1 MVTSMPLCRI
11 CTTQASIRP
20 LREHRA
26 GACTYTLW
34 VCPNCGLMFWDP
46 SVFPDDGYYGDLNFG
61 VYNLAHTIGH
71 TRPLAHQTRFTRRP
85 PRSKG
90 TLLDIGCSDG
100 ALIEW
105 AQDAGFTAYGID
117 IDEKAIARARKRCTN
132 VWSAD
137 LLSFS
142 SLRVSKPD
150 RFDVITAFEV
160 LEHQPD
166 PGGFLSVV
174 RGLLAKDGWICGTVP
189 NRSRLV
195 KTGRTASEHYGD
207 YPPHH
212 FLWFDKESLTAAL
225 RQFGFVEILVEDHM
239 YGYAVE
245 EALFK
250 SGQKLK
256 ALLLGED
263 GPGSVPLERLAEVG
277 RKPGRGMLISLFA
290 LRFLKDAA
298 KLPPKGI
305 EAAIEA
311 ALGKGASLYFEGR
324 LPG

>member
-1 MVTSMPLCRI
+1 
-11 CTTQASIRP
+11 
-20 LREHRA
+20 
-26 GACTYTLW
+26 
-34 VCPNCGLMFWDP
+34 MFWDP
-46 SVFPDDGYYGDLNFG
+46 SVFPGEGYYDDLDFG

-85 PRSKG
+85 PRNKG

-100 ALIEW
+100 AFIKW
-105 AQDAGFTAYGID
+105 AQDAGFAAYGID
-117 IDEKAIARARKRCTN
+117 IDDKAIAQARKRCNN

-142 SLRVSKPD
+142 NLPVSKPG

-166 PGGFLSVV
+166 PGGFLSAVK
-174 RGLLAKDGWICGTVP
+174 GLLAKDGWVSGTVP

-212 FLWFDKESLTAAL
+212 FLWFDKQALTAAL
-225 RQFGFVEILVEDHM
+225 RQSGFVDILVEDQM
-239 YGYAVE
+239 FGYAVE

-256 ALLLGED
+256 SLLWGED
-263 GPGSVPLERLAEVG
+263 GSGSVPLERLAEIG
-277 RKPGRGMLISLFA
+277 REPGRGTLISLFT
-290 LRFLKDAA
+290 LRLLKNAA

-324 LPG
+324 LAG

>member
-1 MVTSMPLCRI
+1 MPPCRI
-11 CTTQASIRP
+11 CATQASIRP

-26 GACTYTLW
+26 GDCTYALW
-34 VCPNCGLMFWDP
+34 LCPDCGLMFWHP
-46 SVFPDDGYYGDLNFG
+46 SVLPDAGYYDDLDFG
-61 VYNLAHTIGH
+61 VYSLAHTIGH
-71 TRPLAHQTRFTRRP
+71 MGPLAHQTRFTRRP
-85 PRSKG
+85 PRRNG

-100 ALIEW
+100 AFIEW

-117 IDEKAIARARKRCTN
+117 IDDKAITQARKRCN
-132 VWSAD
+132 SVWSAD

-142 SLRVSKPD
+142 SLRVAKPE

-174 RGLLAKDGWICGTVP
+174 TDLLSKDGWIAGTVP

-195 KTGRTASEHYGD
+195 KSGRTASEHYGD

-212 FLWFDKESLTAAL
+212 FLWFDKQSLTAAL
-225 RQFGFVEILVEDHM
+225 RQFGFVDILVEDQM
-239 YGYAVE
+239 FGYAVE
-245 EALFK
+245 EALFQ

-256 ALLLGED
+256 SLLLCED
-263 GPGSVPLERLAEVG
+263 GSRSVPLERLAEVG
-277 RKPGRGMLISLFA
+277 RKPGRGMLILLFA

-298 KLPPKGI
+298 KLPPKAI

-311 ALGKGASLYFEGR
+311 AFGRGASLYFEGR
-324 LPG
+324 LPC

>member
-1 MVTSMPLCRI
+1 MTNMPLCRI
-11 CTTQASIRP
+11 CATQASTRP

-26 GACTYTLW
+26 GDCTYALW
-34 VCPNCGLMFWDP
+34 MCPDCGLMFWDP
-46 SVFPDDGYYGDLNFG
+46 SVFPDDGYYDGLNFG

-71 TRPLAHQTRFTRRP
+71 TRPLAHQARFTRRF
-85 PRSKG
+85 RRRKG

-100 ALIEW
+100 AFIEW

-117 IDEKAIARARKRCTN
+117 MDEKAIARARKRCNN
-132 VWSAD
+132 VWPAD
-137 LLSFS
+137 LFRFS

-150 RFDVITAFEV
+150 RFGVITAFEV
-160 LEHQPD
+160 LEHQPN
-166 PGGFLSVV
+166 PNGFLSAVT
-174 RGLLAKDGWICGTVP
+174 RLLAKGGWIAGTVP

-195 KTGRTASEHYGD
+195 KTGRTGSGHHWD

-212 FLWFDKESLTAAL
+212 FLWFDKQSLTAAL

-256 ALLLGED
+256 SLLLGED
-263 GPGSVPLERLAEVG
+263 GSGSVPLERLAEAG
-277 RKPGRGMLISLFA
+277 REPGRGMMISLLT
-290 LRFLKDAA
+290 LRSLKNAA

-305 EAAIEA
+305 EAVIEA

-324 LPG
+324 LAS

>member
-1 MVTSMPLCRI
+1 MTNMPLCRI
-11 CTTQASIRP
+11 CATQASTRP

-26 GACTYTLW
+26 GDCTYALW
-34 VCPNCGLMFWDP
+34 MCPDCGLMFWDP
-46 SVFPDDGYYGDLNFG
+46 SVFPDDGYYDGLDFG

-71 TRPLAHQTRFTRRP
+71 TRPLAHQARFTRRP
-85 PRSKG
+85 PASQG

-100 ALIEW
+100 AFIGW

-117 IDEKAIARARKRCTN
+117 IDDKAIARARKRSTN

-142 SLRVSKPD
+142 SLPVSKPE

-166 PGGFLSVV
+166 PHGFLAAVT
-174 RGLLAKDGWICGTVP
+174 RLLAQDGWIAGTVP

-195 KTGRTASEHYGD
+195 KTGRTGSGRHWD

-212 FLWFDKESLTAAL
+212 FLWFDKQSLTATL
-225 RQFGFVEILVEDHM
+225 RQFGFVDILVEDQM
-239 YGYAVE
+239 FGYAVE
-245 EALFK
+245 EALATAGQELK
-250 SGQKLK
+250 S
-256 ALLLGED
+256 LLLGED
-263 GPGSVPLERLAEVG
+263 ISGPVPLERLAEAG
-277 RKPGRGMLISLFA
+277 REPGRGMLISLLT
-290 LRFLKDAA
+290 LRFLKNAA

-324 LPG
+324 LAG